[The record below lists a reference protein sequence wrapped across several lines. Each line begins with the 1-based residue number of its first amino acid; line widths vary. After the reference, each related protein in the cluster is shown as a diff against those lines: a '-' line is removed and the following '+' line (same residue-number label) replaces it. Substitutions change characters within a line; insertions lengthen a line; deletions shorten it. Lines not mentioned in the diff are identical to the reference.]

1 MKTHKAVASLIS
13 AAQNE
18 LRCVYSRNEAEQTA
32 LRRRAQSGELLKVYD
47 GIPSLYA
54 NTAYWD
60 GLTPPERTLHMARAL
75 AQEHPQWVFGGL
87 VAVSAYGFEHQ
98 WHLHDDC
105 ITIVTSDHGSRQ
117 CHQRLRHVYMPDMN
131 NPKTHHE
138 ASGLSLISPAR
149 TLVEAAIDLDFRFA
163 LPIFDSALAKGITK
177 EEIAAD
183 CVQWRINYARVFRLL
198 RYANERSENGGESLA
213 RGTIIEDRFL
223 TPRIQVTVTD
233 PQTNTEYR
241 VDFVWKLDDGRV
253 IVAEYDGTQKYV
265 DPAMT
270 DNRSIQEVVAKERA
284 RDEGLKRAGAT
295 EIVHFTYADVIERTP
310 LRVKLIKAG
319 VPQME
324 ASAEQRVPR
333 RDKPSSHGFTWIQP
347 AKYANINRQAPAH
360 APPSLPRTI
369 NGPAFQP
376 AALAIWAC
384 PEDRPNSVL
393 GFTVSRQ
400 SWHIA

>member
-60 GLTPPERTLHMARAL
+60 GLTPPERTLHIARAL

-131 NPKTHHE
+131 NPKTHYE

-183 CVQWRINYARVFRLL
+183 CVQWRIDYARVFRLL

-233 PQTNTEYR
+233 PQTNTEHR

-310 LRVKLIKAG
+310 LRVKLLKAR

-347 AKYANINRQAPAH
+347 TEYANINRQAPAH

>member
-1 MKTHKAVASLIS
+1 
-13 AAQNE
+13 
-18 LRCVYSRNEAEQTA
+18 
-32 LRRRAQSGELLKVYD
+32 
-47 GIPSLYA
+47 
-54 NTAYWD
+54 
-60 GLTPPERTLHMARAL
+60 
-75 AQEHPQWVFGGL
+75 
-87 VAVSAYGFEHQ
+87 
-98 WHLHDDC
+98 
-105 ITIVTSDHGSRQ
+105 
-117 CHQRLRHVYMPDMN
+117 MPDMN

-177 EEIAAD
+177 EEIDAD
-183 CVQWRINYARVFRLL
+183 CVQWRIDYARVFRLL

-253 IVAEYDGTQKYV
+253 IVAEYDDTQKYV

-319 VPQME
+319 VPQVE
-324 ASAEQRVPR
+324 TSA
-333 RDKPSSHGFTWIQP
+333 
-347 AKYANINRQAPAH
+347 
-360 APPSLPRTI
+360 
-369 NGPAFQP
+369 
-376 AALAIWAC
+376 
-384 PEDRPNSVL
+384 
-393 GFTVSRQ
+393 
-400 SWHIA
+400 

>member
-1 MKTHKAVASLIS
+1 MIFG
-13 AAQNE
+13 
-18 LRCVYSRNEAEQTA
+18 LRCR
-32 LRRRAQSGELLKVYD
+32 
-47 GIPSLYA
+47 SL
-54 NTAYWD
+54 TR
-60 GLTPPERTLHMARAL
+60 P
-75 AQEHPQWVFGGL
+75 
-87 VAVSAYGFEHQ
+87 
-98 WHLHDDC
+98 
-105 ITIVTSDHGSRQ
+105 
-117 CHQRLRHVYMPDMN
+117 
-131 NPKTHHE
+131 
-138 ASGLSLISPAR
+138 
-149 TLVEAAIDLDFRFA
+149 
-163 LPIFDSALAKGITK
+163 LPRGITK

-183 CVQWRINYARVFRLL
+183 CVQWRIDYARVFRLL

-319 VPQME
+319 VPQVE
-324 ASAEQRVPR
+324 TSA
-333 RDKPSSHGFTWIQP
+333 
-347 AKYANINRQAPAH
+347 
-360 APPSLPRTI
+360 
-369 NGPAFQP
+369 
-376 AALAIWAC
+376 
-384 PEDRPNSVL
+384 
-393 GFTVSRQ
+393 
-400 SWHIA
+400 

>member
-60 GLTPPERTLHMARAL
+60 GLTPPERTLHIARAL

-131 NPKTHHE
+131 NPKTHYE

-183 CVQWRINYARVFRLL
+183 CVQW
-198 RYANERSENGGESLA
+198 
-213 RGTIIEDRFL
+213 
-223 TPRIQVTVTD
+223 TD

-319 VPQME
+319 VPQVE
-324 ASAEQRVPR
+324 TSA
-333 RDKPSSHGFTWIQP
+333 
-347 AKYANINRQAPAH
+347 
-360 APPSLPRTI
+360 
-369 NGPAFQP
+369 
-376 AALAIWAC
+376 
-384 PEDRPNSVL
+384 
-393 GFTVSRQ
+393 
-400 SWHIA
+400 